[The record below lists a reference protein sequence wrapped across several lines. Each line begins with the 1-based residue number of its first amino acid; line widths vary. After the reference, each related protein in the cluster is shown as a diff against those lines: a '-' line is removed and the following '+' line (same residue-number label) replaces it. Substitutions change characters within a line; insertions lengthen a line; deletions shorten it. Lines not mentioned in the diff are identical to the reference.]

1 MCTIKGSKGEMCI
14 IKSSKGEM
22 CIIDPQ
28 QCLRKEK
35 NYSLIES

>member
-22 CIIDPQ
+22 CIIDPR

>member
-1 MCTIKGSKGEMCI
+1 MCT

-22 CIIDPQ
+22 CIIDPR

-35 NYSLIES
+35 IYIVLES